1 MSASTSTETTG
12 PDRAAAPGAP
22 AATAADLRPIDLFDD
37 LDDATLERWAARA
50 TIHTGA
56 RGDRIRER
64 GGHDGVVL
72 LLDGRLEMLSLDGDM
87 EAVQGSQYAPTWIG
101 AVPTMLGNPSP
112 IALRAAT
119 DVRYARLAPEPFL
132 DLVRV
137 ERSVFLR
144 VIGQMKPMLARASQ
158 RQQQHD
164 RLESLGTMAA
174 GLAHELNNPAS
185 AAQRAAGELA
195 EALGVLSQ
203 TIGVFVESG
212 VEREQASRLVALQRD
227 AVERRRSTS
236 ALSSLEAADREDELS
251 DALAELGTPS
261 PWELAA
267 TLAASGTEPGHVREI
282 GEIAGP
288 LAVPVVRW
296 IGATLAAD
304 QLVAELTDST
314 KRMSDLVIAIKR
326 YAYARPGEIAEVD
339 LREGIETT
347 LTLLKHKLKHTT
359 IEVVRDYDPALP
371 PARVYSSELNQ
382 VWTNLLDNAID
393 ALDGSGTITITTRL
407 DGECA
412 EVDIADS
419 GPGIPEPVRRRVF
432 DPFFTTKDVG
442 RGTGLGLDSARRIIV
457 DRHHGS
463 LTVESRTEPP
473 TGTIFRARFP
483 LAGDRS

>member
-1 MSASTSTETTG
+1 MSTSTDTI
-12 PDRAAAPGAP
+12 
-22 AATAADLRPIDLFDD
+22 AATAEDLRPIDLFDD
-37 LDDATLERWAARA
+37 LDDATLGHWAAQA
-50 TIHTGA
+50 TIHTCAQGE
-56 RGDRIRER
+56 RIRER
-64 GGHDGVVL
+64 TSHDGVVL
-72 LLDGRLEMLSLDGDM
+72 LLDGRLEMLALDGEI
-87 EAVQGSQYAPTWIG
+87 EAIQGSQYAPTWIG
-101 AVPTMLGNPSP
+101 AVPTMLGQPAP
-112 IALRAAT
+112 ITLRAAT
-119 DVRYARLAPEPFL
+119 EVRYASFAPEPFL
-132 DLVRV
+132 ELVRV
-137 ERSVFLR
+137 ERTVFLR
-144 VIGQMKPMLARASQ
+144 VIGQMKPMLARVSQ

-195 EALGVLSQ
+195 EALMVLSE
-203 TIGVFVESG
+203 TVGVFVESG
-212 VEREQASRLVALQRD
+212 VEREEASALVALQQG
-227 AVERRRSTS
+227 AVERCLART
-236 ALSSLEAADREDELS
+236 ALSSLETADREDELG
-251 DALAELGTPS
+251 DVLADLGAPA
-261 PWELAA
+261 PWDLAG
-267 TLAASGTEPGHVREI
+267 TFAASGIEPAYLREV
-282 GEIAGP
+282 GDVAGP
-288 LAVPVVRW
+288 LTVPVVRW
-296 IGATLAAD
+296 IGATLAAN
-304 QLVAELTDST
+304 QLAAELADST

-359 IEVVRDYDPALP
+359 IEVVRDYDTDLP

-412 EVDIADS
+412 EVDIADD
-419 GPGIPEPVRRRVF
+419 GPGIPEAVRRRVF

-442 RGTGLGLDSARRIIV
+442 KGTGLGLDSARRIIV

-463 LTVESRTEPP
+463 LTVESRTEHP

-483 LAGDRS
+483 LAGGR